1 MNIVNQP
8 LPPNLQHPTDRGL
21 FKTLIFGLL
30 TLGIYPIVVYS
41 RISSEINVVAS
52 RHDGKSTM
60 HFCLIYFIFSWL
72 TFGIASFVWC
82 HRISNR
88 MGAELRRRS
97 ISYSFDALDFWLW
110 GILGSCIVVGPY
122 IYVHKFLKAMN
133 LINADYNIR
142 G

>member
-1 MNIVNQP
+1 MNMINQP
-8 LPPNLQHPTDRGL
+8 LPPNLQHPTNRGL

-30 TLGIYPIVVYS
+30 TFGIYPIVVYS

-60 HFCLIYFIFSWL
+60 HFCLICFIFSWL

-133 LINADYNIR
+133 LINADYNTR